1 MEPVSCAAR
10 SGASFRPSKAL
21 SALLCLYR
29 EALDRESGPH
39 QRPVCQSRPVLP
51 NSASRV
57 GCDVPSCK
65 HRPGSGCPAAAV
77 GSGRRRRPGDARPL
91 RRRGDAAS
99 PPRRAPPRAAPA
111 YPGPPRRPAAGSGRS
126 MRLTGAGVP
135 VACCW
140 RTLRPYGAAGL
151 PRSAPLR
158 RDGAARPPHGP
169 RSSRCSGPPRRPAA
183 GSGRSMRLT
192 GAGVPVACC
201 WRTLRPYRAGVRA
214 ACAHPGHCGRDARA
228 PGVTPYPTCEHIR
241 PPNVRAVPPPRSS
254 PR

>member
-140 RTLRPYGAAGL
+140 RTLRPY
-151 PRSAPLR
+151 
-158 RDGAARPPHGP
+158 
-169 RSSRCSGPPRRPAA
+169 
-183 GSGRSMRLT
+183 
-192 GAGVPVACC
+192 
-201 WRTLRPYRAGVRA
+201 RAGVRA